1 VVYTRLV
8 LTDGLFSNVGPERL
22 NRGGPRMDALQ
33 MNSSLPLGGASF
45 EEGGMYLDDDRESQ
59 ADGKKIIHK
68 DFFNSEFT
76 IGLMSR

>member
-1 VVYTRLV
+1 
-8 LTDGLFSNVGPERL
+8 
-22 NRGGPRMDALQ
+22 MDALQ